1 MDNRLMR
8 TKLLIFIS
16 LFLGQAAHADIY
28 MSVDENGRKTYT
40 NFPKKG
46 AKKLN
51 LDPPSTIA
59 APKPRAPTATPPGFP
74 RVDGETQKQRD
85 GTRRSILE
93 QELAAERSL
102 LDEARKALAE
112 GEATRLGDERN
123 YQKYLDRV
131 QGLKDNAALHEKNVN
146 ALNKELAGVR

>member
-1 MDNRLMR
+1 MR

-16 LFLGQAAHADIY
+16 LFLAQAAHADIY
-28 MSVDENGRKTYT
+28 MWVDENGRKTYT

-46 AKKLN
+46 AKKLII
-51 LDPPSTIA
+51 DTPSSIA

-93 QELAAERSL
+93 QELAVERNL
-102 LDEARKALAE
+102 LDEARKALVE
-112 GEATRLGDERN
+112 GEATRLGNERN

-131 QGLKDNAALHEKNVN
+131 QGLKDNVALHEKNVE

>member
-1 MDNRLMR
+1 MK

-28 MSVDENGRKTYT
+28 MSVDEDGRKTYT

-46 AKKLN
+46 AKRLN
-51 LDPPSTIA
+51 LDPPSPMA
-59 APKPRAPTATPPGFP
+59 APKPRVPTATPPDFP

-85 GTRRSILE
+85 GTRRGILE
-93 QELAAERSL
+93 QELAAERKL
-102 LDEARKALAE
+102 LEEARKALAE

-131 QGLKDNAALHEKNVN
+131 QGLKDNVALHEKNVE

>member
-1 MDNRLMR
+1 MK

-16 LFLGQAAHADIY
+16 LFLCQAAHAEIY

-51 LDPPSTIA
+51 LEPPSTIA
-59 APKPRAPTATPPGFP
+59 APKPRAPTTTPPGFP

-93 QELAAERSL
+93 QELATERNL

-112 GEATRLGDERN
+112 GESTRQGDERN
-123 YQKYLDRV
+123 YQKVLDRV
-131 QGLKDNAALHEKNVN
+131 QPLKDNITLHEKNVD
-146 ALNKELAGVR
+146 ALNKELAGVK

>member
-1 MDNRLMR
+1 MK

-16 LFLGQAAHADIY
+16 LFSAQAAHAEIY

-40 NFPKKG
+40 NFPQKG

-51 LDPPSTIA
+51 LDPPSPMA
-59 APKPRAPTATPPGFP
+59 APKPRAPAATPPGFP

-85 GTRRSILE
+85 GTRRTILE

-131 QGLKDNAALHEKNVN
+131 QGLKDNVARHEKNVE

>member
-1 MDNRLMR
+1 MK
-8 TKLLIFIS
+8 TKLLIFIA

-59 APKPRAPTATPPGFP
+59 APKPRPPTATPPGFP
-74 RVDGETQKQRD
+74 RVDGEIQKQRD
-85 GTRRSILE
+85 GTRRSNLE
-93 QELAAERSL
+93 QELAAERNL
-102 LDEARKALAE
+102 LDEAKKALAE
-112 GEATRLGDERN
+112 GEATRQGDERN

-131 QGLKDNAALHEKNVN
+131 QGLKDNVTLHEKNVE

>member
-1 MDNRLMR
+1 MR

-16 LFLGQAAHADIY
+16 LFLSQTAHADIY
-28 MSVDENGRKTYT
+28 VTVDENGHKTYT
-40 NFPKKG
+40 NSPRKG
-46 AKKLN
+46 AKKLI
-51 LDPPSTIA
+51 LDSPSSMP

-74 RVDGETQKQRD
+74 RVDSETQKQRD

-93 QELAAERSL
+93 QELVAERSL

-131 QGLKDNAALHEKNVN
+131 QGLKDNVTLHEKNVE
-146 ALNKELAGVR
+146 ALNKELAAVR

>member
-1 MDNRLMR
+1 MK

-28 MSVDENGRKTYT
+28 KLVDENGRVTYSNT
-40 NFPKKG
+40 PLKG

-59 APKPRAPTATPPGFP
+59 APKPQAPTATPPGFP

-93 QELAAERSL
+93 QELAAERNL
-102 LDEARKALAE
+102 LDEAKKALAE

-131 QGLKDNAALHEKNVN
+131 QGLKDNVTLHEKNVE